1 MARVDYGPEFPSIQE
16 LRGGVLIPVG
26 IESYERSNPDDS
38 STTCY
43 RAHQVWVPALTELEL
58 DRAFGDLK
66 TSYPEDYRSAA
77 LYPVRQQ
84 RNRLLAESDW
94 TQALD
99 APVDQVAW
107 SNYRQ
112 ALRDITEQENPF
124 SIVWPEVPASVQA
137 YSNWAALYD
146 GLLVSGAFAVARATA
161 ALDLKVNVA
170 YTDCAASLGLA
181 RQGIINVA
189 AIQAS
194 FTALLAYLVG
204 PFALSEEQKAELTDL
219 VQSCNLADVISL
231 NFPEEILEPV

>member
-1 MARVDYGPEFPSIQE
+1 MADYGTEFPGIQT

-26 IESYERSNPDDS
+26 VEAYERPNPDETT
-38 STTCY
+38 TTCY
-43 RAHQVWVPALTELEL
+43 RATQVWVPACTELEL

-137 YSNWAALYD
+137 YSNWAAFYD
-146 GLLVSGAFAVARATA
+146 GLLVSGAFAAARAA
-161 ALDLKVNVA
+161 AASSLMINVA

-181 RQGIINVA
+181 RQGIVNVP

-194 FTALLAYLVG
+194 FTALLAMLTGDYALTQEQQDELVG
-204 PFALSEEQKAELTDL
+204 L
-219 VQSCNLADVISL
+219 VESCNLADVITL
-231 NFPEEILEPV
+231 N